1 MKTNDPYFQAFDKVI
16 GYDSKTLSPKKKFP
30 ISKTES
36 LTMALMP
43 VLVTYAGY
51 TSENALILL
60 LAAFLWA
67 FFAYVHVTVYINECR
82 KAYIDECR
90 KWVK

>member
-1 MKTNDPYFQAFDKVI
+1 MKSNDPYFRTFDTVI
-16 GYDSKTLSPKKKFP
+16 GYDSKTFSPKKKFP

-43 VLVTYAGY
+43 GLTTYVAY
-51 TSENALILL
+51 TSESILMFL

-67 FFAYVHVTVYINECR
+67 FFVYVHIAVYMSERIG
-82 KAYIDECR
+82 DQL
-90 KWVK
+90 